1 MCICKTCDCKTE
13 CSFYISNVKPVVD
26 IVELECAGAQFS
38 SEPVDPYIKAL
49 ANTLEVLEC
58 EYYEE
63 EKK

>member
-1 MCICKTCDCKTE
+1 M
-13 CSFYISNVKPVVD
+13 SNVKPVME
-26 IVELECAGAQFS
+26 IVEFEYAGAQFS

-49 ANTLEVLEC
+49 ANSLEVLEC